1 MADGAPFTLHEESC
15 HLVQADGWADRL
27 AAFEATLKAALGMAM
42 PEAVGEMQRGA
53 GVTAIRIAPRRFWLL
68 YDTTAPSVAVDPE
81 LGCRFALGEG
91 RVRLHLAGFR
101 LPNVLE
107 KCVAV
112 DWNAVTTTP
121 LRAIHTSLHGVPVL
135 LMRRAELECDL
146 LVPRSFARSVVE
158 WVVDAAR
165 EFTRSEP

>member
-1 MADGAPFTLHEESC
+1 MADGAPFTLREESC

-27 AAFEATLKAALGMAM
+27 AAFEATLSAALGMAM
-42 PEAVGEMQRGA
+42 PAAVGETRRGA

-81 LGCRFALGEG
+81 LGCSLALGEG
-91 RVRLHLAGFR
+91 RVWLHLVGSR
-101 LPNVLE
+101 LQNVLE

-112 DWNAVTTTP
+112 DWQPQAMTP
-121 LRAIHTSLHGVPVL
+121 LRAIQTSVHGVPLL
-135 LMRRAELECDL
+135 LMRRAELECDM

-158 WVVDAAR
+158 WVVDAAK
-165 EFTRSEP
+165 EFTRSEL